1 MEYFLVRGV
10 GAFTETFINI
20 MRTPIKRIIRI
31 YDNYIRNNSSAAG
44 SGGTGVL

>member
-1 MEYFLVRGV
+1 M

-31 YDNYIRNNSSAAG
+31 YDNYIRNNSGTAG
-44 SGGTGVL
+44 SGRAGVF